1 MLDKNSRPVE
11 VHDRMNDN
19 STMQAHSRG
28 NRMLVS
34 RSRNKL
40 INTILYFAEH
50 TRGLGKIKLFKLL
63 YLLDFEHFRQTGR
76 PVTGMEYRAW
86 KMGPVPAELV
96 QVWDDL
102 DADLAEAIEIR
113 PERVYDYVRES
124 VIPKRQF
131 DDAHFTPRELRILA
145 DLSARY
151 TDDLA
156 ERMID
161 ITHAENGAWASVWQ
175 NGEGSDQVIEYRR
188 ALSEDDP
195 NREAILHAA
204 AEYEAIERTN
214 APQRRLAAG

>member
-1 MLDKNSRPVE
+1 
-11 VHDRMNDN
+11 
-19 STMQAHSRG
+19 
-28 NRMLVS
+28 MLVS

-40 INTILYFAEH
+40 INAILYFAEH

-113 PERVYDYVRES
+113 PERVYDYVREN

-131 DDAHFTPRELRILA
+131 DDAHFTPRELHILA
-145 DLSARY
+145 DLSAHY
-151 TDDLA
+151 ADDLS

-161 ITHAENGAWASVWQ
+161 ITHAENDAWANVWK
-175 NGEGSDQVIEYRR
+175 NGEGRDQVIDYRL
-188 ALSEDDP
+188 ALAENDP
-195 NREAILHAA
+195 NSEAILHAA
-204 AEYEAIERTN
+204 AEYEAIERAN
-214 APQRRLAAG
+214 AARIPRRRLGAG